1 MRMAVVESLRLGEG
15 ILKRY
20 PYALYLALTEPGTW
34 YATVVGAIIA
44 AYAIGPLDLIPNTVP
59 VLGYVD
65 EAIVLPAGIALVL
78 RLVPHEPFADWQGH
92 ARTRLE
98 APADRVGA
106 AAIIGLW
113 LTLVL
118 SLAVVVRSLTE

>member
-1 MRMAVVESLRLGEG
+1 MRMAVVDSLRLGKA

-20 PYALYLALTEPGTW
+20 TNALYLALIEPRTW
-34 YATVVGAIIA
+34 YATVVGATVA
-44 AYAIGPLDLIPNTVP
+44 AYAIRPIDLIPDAVP
-59 VLGYVD
+59 ILGYVD

-98 APADRVGA
+98 APAGWVGA